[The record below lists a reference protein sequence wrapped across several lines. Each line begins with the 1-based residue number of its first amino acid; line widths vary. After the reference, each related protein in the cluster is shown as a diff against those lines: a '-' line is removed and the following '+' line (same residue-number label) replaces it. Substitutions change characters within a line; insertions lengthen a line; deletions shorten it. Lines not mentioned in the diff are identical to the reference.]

1 MPKLTP
7 KVDLKD
13 SFKYTSLDLENTS
26 PLGGPNRTNA
36 AQTKKPFNGG
46 QYTVS
51 RAGGQGFSGNSEG
64 GGVITQTLH
73 AYTPNNTYLDNNPVQ
88 NSANFTPK
96 NNVADPNNAN
106 GFDATLK

>member
-1 MPKLTP
+1 MPIQP
-7 KVDLKD
+7 KVNLKD
-13 SFKYTSLDLENTS
+13 SFKYTSLDLENPEPT
-26 PLGGPNRTNA
+26 GGPNRTNA
-36 AQTKKPFNGG
+36 IQTKSPFNGG

-73 AYTPNNTYLDNNPVQ
+73 TYTPNNTYLDNNPVQ

-96 NNVADPNNAN
+96 DNVADPNNAN